1 MRINDTHGSDV
12 SEMLMRTR
20 VNLSID
26 ETVVEEAK
34 SAGINMSRVA
44 EEAIAAAAKLERNR
58 RWVEENREALEDYNR
73 HVAEHGLPLE
83 KYRTF

>member
-1 MRINDTHGSDV
+1 
-12 SEMLMRTR
+12 MRTR